1 MEQNNFFEEG
11 TILYFTPFLF
21 SDGAR
26 PKPKYFLVL
35 KCLGELSGSHVKDEV
50 LLASLPTSKDF
61 VPSTI
66 EKRHG
71 CIDKPEINF
80 NCYYFKEGKSVCVNS
95 FAFPVDTYIYG
106 YRLQQFSVVAFREQE
121 TEGKTAIEKKGTLT
135 DAEYEAVVKCLKNS
149 PSVKRIYRRML
160 G

>member
-1 MEQNNFFEEG
+1 MVQNNFFEEG

-35 KCLGELSGSHVKDEV
+35 KRLSELLGSQFKDEV
-50 LLASLPTSKDF
+50 LLVSLPTSKDF

-80 NCYYFKEGKSVCVNS
+80 NCYYFQEGKSVCVNS
-95 FAFPVDTYIYG
+95 FAFSVGTYIYG
-106 YRLQQFSVVAFREQE
+106 YRLQQFSVETFRKQE
-121 TEGKTAIEKKGTLT
+121 AEGKTVIEEKGKLT

-149 PSVKRIYRRML
+149 SSVKRAYRRML
-160 G
+160 